1 MKRYIL
7 AYPSSED
14 ILIAQWNR
22 VNNERKALDV
32 LTGLCLGIL
41 ADGETNSREARFL
54 HNWVL
59 QTSSLLP
66 DQIADPL
73 LSILDELSKEKDL
86 TEVQNKN
93 LCQILQQILG
103 VSADTNIPRN
113 HNPATDLIF
122 DLIEDPESFD
132 ISGLEI
138 VISGQFSFGRKSQV
152 LAEILAFGGL
162 PRDEAPTGK
171 TKILLVGCH
180 GSNQWTTSLMGSKAE
195 KVLERRSKGQEILIL
210 KESDFFA
217 FLKNREKPALCSIN
231 NVVTE
236 NEIMSL
242 PFLGKTFVIT
252 GTLSID
258 RDEMKAFIESKGGK
272 VSGSVSAKTSYVLA
286 GEGGGSKRDKAEK
299 LGVTILDE
307 EGLEKLLK

>member
-1 MKRYIL
+1 
-7 AYPSSED
+7 
-14 ILIAQWNR
+14 
-22 VNNERKALDV
+22 
-32 LTGLCLGIL
+32 
-41 ADGETNSREARFL
+41 
-54 HNWVL
+54 
-59 QTSSLLP
+59 
-66 DQIADPL
+66 
-73 LSILDELSKEKDL
+73 
-86 TEVQNKN
+86 
-93 LCQILQQILG
+93 
-103 VSADTNIPRN
+103 
-113 HNPATDLIF
+113 
-122 DLIEDPESFD
+122 
-132 ISGLEI
+132 
-138 VISGQFSFGRKSQV
+138 
-152 LAEILAFGGL
+152 
-162 PRDEAPTGK
+162 
-171 TKILLVGCH
+171 
-180 GSNQWTTSLMGSKAE
+180 MGSKAE